1 MLKNEK
7 EKESRIEDRVFII
20 IKKLLLVILSLMLII
35 LICYISELEL
45 KDKTLYTTTKTR
57 FVTWSLVI
65 TFGWM

>member
-57 FVTWSLVI
+57 FVT
-65 TFGWM
+65 